1 MTRRSNKAVIAISN
15 IVENLSKSEDYG
27 KEWSEYISI
36 YKEPSENIIISATRE
51 SEIILL
57 RFKIFDEKRFQI
69 VSHRTNELNLQ
80 YKNQIVSKKWIISFV
95 VHHAGALKKELIKK
109 NKSVINANIKK
120 TPQDTIKS
128 QEILPQNNTPLPGSS
143 FGSRGPQYDGFYNNS
158 KHHLLHGNGGRD
170 ETNDG
175 PLDDDWDSSDWERY
189 MGGPNW

>member
-80 YKNQIVSKKWIISFV
+80 YK
-95 VHHAGALKKELIKK
+95 
-109 NKSVINANIKK
+109 
-120 TPQDTIKS
+120 
-128 QEILPQNNTPLPGSS
+128 
-143 FGSRGPQYDGFYNNS
+143 
-158 KHHLLHGNGGRD
+158 
-170 ETNDG
+170 
-175 PLDDDWDSSDWERY
+175 
-189 MGGPNW
+189 